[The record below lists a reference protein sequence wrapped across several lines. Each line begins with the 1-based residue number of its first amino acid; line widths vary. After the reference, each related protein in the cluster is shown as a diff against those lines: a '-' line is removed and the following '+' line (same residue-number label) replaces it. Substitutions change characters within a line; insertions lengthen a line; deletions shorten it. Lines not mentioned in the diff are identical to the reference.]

1 VMTGNYDPVG
11 EGFVASLARPGGNIT
26 GLSNLRAELISK
38 QLEFL
43 KETVPQSTRIAVL
56 ANPASPGHVPLLH
69 NLTVAAEALKLSL
82 HVVEVRRAEELDD
95 AFAAMVQVGA
105 DALIVFAEPQLLDPL
120 RIRIGALA
128 VTSRLPAMC
137 ATKVYV
143 EAGCLMSYGPSTID
157 IYRRVAVYVDKI
169 LKGANPA
176 DLPVE
181 QPMKF
186 ELVINLKAAKALG
199 LAIPPVLLFQAT
211 EVIR

>member
-26 GLSNLRAELISK
+26 GMSNLRAALISK

-69 NLTVAAEALKLSL
+69 NLTVAAEALKLSV
-82 HVVEVRRAEELDD
+82 HVVEVRRAEEVDD
-95 AFAAMVQVGA
+95 AFGAMPRVGA
-105 DALIVFAEPQLLDPL
+105 DALIVFSEPQLIVPL
-120 RIRIGALA
+120 RGQIAALTA
-128 VTSRLPAMC
+128 THRLPAMC
-137 ATKVYV
+137 ASKDYV
-143 EAGCLMSYGPSTID
+143 EDGCLMSYGPSLGEIQ
-157 IYRRVAVYVDKI
+157 RRVAVYVDKI

-181 QPMKF
+181 QPTTF
-186 ELVINLKAAKALG
+186 ELVINLKTAQAIG
-199 LAIPPVLLFQAT
+199 LTIPPILLFQAT
-211 EVIR
+211 EVMR